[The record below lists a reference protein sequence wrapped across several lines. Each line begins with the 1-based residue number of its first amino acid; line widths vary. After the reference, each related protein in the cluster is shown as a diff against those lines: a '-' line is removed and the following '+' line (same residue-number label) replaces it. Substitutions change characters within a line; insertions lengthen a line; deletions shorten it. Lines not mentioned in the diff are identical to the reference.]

1 MVEASDF
8 VGAPG
13 VPRFSRIAG
22 ARGIPGIAR
31 IPKFSGRGGLV
42 FGENDSFNNVPL
54 SEGARTVLRALI
66 GRGSTRGHP
75 VDGTQGRGGDFGAMR
90 TSRWKQS
97 HRDAD

>member
-8 VGAPG
+8 VGPPG
-13 VPRFSRIAG
+13 VPCFPRIART
-22 ARGIPGIAR
+22 RGIPSIAR
-31 IPKFSGRGGLV
+31 IPKVSGRGGLV
-42 FGENDSFNNVPL
+42 FGENDSSDKVPL

-66 GRGSTRGHP
+66 GRDSTRGPP
-75 VDGTQGRGGDFGAMR
+75 VDGTQGRGGDFDAMR